1 MNFVVNT
8 SIKEQKKISKDILIY
23 SDLVSEESWG
33 SVRREGKS
41 DSPRMVA

>member
-8 SIKEQKKISKDILIY
+8 SIKEKKNSKDILIY

-33 SVRREGKS
+33 SARREGKS